1 MPGISESA
9 GAKDAERI
17 MSRKLEKRLHLT
29 FDRSASVLGMMM
41 WFVRQGIRVLPI
53 HGIVEGRCTCGHK
66 ACESPGKHPIS
77 ALLPN
82 GVKGATATL
91 KTLKKWHPQY
101 PDMNYAVATEG
112 LAVID
117 CDSKEALAAFRSRY
131 RPPPTFT
138 VRTPRGFHF
147 YFRDEMPSRNA
158 AQDKLDVKSGPGCY
172 VVGPCSTHVSG
183 DIYTL
188 WEDRRFA
195 ELPDNI
201 ASLTQRRDEASET
214 GEGGPIPVGMRNST
228 LTQFAG
234 YLHSKGVPQKSVL
247 AALKTLNL
255 DMSERSLPDREVR
268 QIVRSVSRYPAKAL
282 PQMIPFSE
290 IPEEKL
296 DFLWYPYVCL
306 GTLGLLDGD
315 PGDGKS
321 QFCAWLCARVSRGQK
336 LPNGE
341 KIEPANCFLF
351 NFEDLKGAVIKPRL
365 KANGADLSR
374 VFIQSLSFDLSK
386 EMTDWLDG
394 EIADKKARLV
404 ILDPIQAFM
413 SGVDGNSNIQV
424 REFMSRLGEI
434 ADKRRCAIIC
444 VRHFGKGPQE
454 HAMKKGLGST
464 DFVGISRNQ
473 FGLARRNDDVRG
485 FIVFHL
491 KTNFEKGDAMLF
503 TMGDAD
509 GREGEQPKI
518 GFDKF
523 VKIDADDFFSADG
536 RSRGPEQDE
545 RQVAKDYLVEELA
558 DGRKEVGILKRNAE
572 ARSISAST
580 LDRGRKELGIVSQRE
595 GKKWYWALPT
605 K

>member
-1 MPGISESA
+1 MRL
-9 GAKDAERI
+9 KTRRT
-17 MSRKLEKRLHLT
+17 RKGRQTMNSLIHLR
-29 FDRSASVLGMMM
+29 FDRPASVLGMMM
-41 WFVRQGIRVLPI
+41 WFARQDIRVLPI
-53 HGIVEGRCTCGHK
+53 HGIAEGRCSCGK
-66 ACESPGKHPIS
+66 KDCESPGKHPIS
-77 ALLPN
+77 ALVPN
-82 GVKGATATL
+82 GVKGATTQL
-91 KTLKKWHPQY
+91 KTLRKWHRQY

-117 CDSKEALAAFRSRY
+117 CDSREALAAFRSRY

-138 VRTPRGFHF
+138 VKTARGFHF

-201 ASLTQRRDEASET
+201 ASLTQRRDETSET

-247 AALKTLNL
+247 AALKALNQ

-268 QIVRSVSRYPAKAL
+268 QIARSVSRYPNPKL
-282 PQMIPFSE
+282 PCIVSMDQIE
-290 IPEEKL
+290 EEDPE
-296 DFLWYPYVCL
+296 FLWYPYICL

-321 QFCAWLCARVSRGQK
+321 QFCAWVCAQVSRGIT
-336 LPNGE
+336 LPNGDA
-341 KIEPANCFLF
+341 IEPADCFYF
-351 NFEDLKGAVIKPRL
+351 NFEDLPGAIIKKRFA
-365 KANGADLSR
+365 ANGADQTRIFMQTRRFQLNPAM
-374 VFIQSLSFDLSK
+374 I
-386 EMTDWLDG
+386 DWLDG
-394 EIADKKARLV
+394 EIAQRDVRLV

-413 SGVDGNSNIQV
+413 GGDMETSSQTAV
-424 REFMSRLGEI
+424 REFMGRLSDI
-434 ADKRRCAIIC
+434 AERRNCAIIC
-444 VRHFGKGPQE
+444 VRHFGKGPHE
-454 HAMKKGLGST
+454 KAMKKGLGST
-464 DFVGISRNQ
+464 DFVGIARNQ

-503 TMGDAD
+503 SMGDAD
-509 GREGEQPKI
+509 GRKGEQPKI
-518 GFDKF
+518 GFDKS
-523 VKIDADDFFSADG
+523 VKIDADEFFSADTP
-536 RSRGPEQDE
+536 SRGPEQDE
-545 RQVAKDYLVEELA
+545 RQVAKDYLVEQLD
-558 DGRKEVGILKRNAE
+558 DGRMEVGPLKRNAE
-572 ARSISAST
+572 AHAISAST
-580 LDRGRKELGIVSQRE
+580 LDRARKELGIVPQRE